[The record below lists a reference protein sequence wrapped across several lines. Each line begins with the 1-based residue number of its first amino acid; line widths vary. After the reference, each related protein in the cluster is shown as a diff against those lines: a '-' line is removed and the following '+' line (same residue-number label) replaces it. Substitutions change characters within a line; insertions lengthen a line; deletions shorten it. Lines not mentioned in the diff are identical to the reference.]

1 MMVTVQ
7 GAGKQGRSMRC
18 PEPFIKTR
26 ISQEEV

>member
-7 GAGKQGRSMRC
+7 GAGKQGRSMGR
-18 PEPFIKTR
+18 PEPCIKMR